1 MQANKQGTEINIAGN
16 AEAFASGQHV
26 GYEETAWEGIRQSID
41 VIHKKQIKVAING
54 GALNPKGLALKV
66 SELVRQPYSLPMF
79 HNLTFQ

>member
-1 MQANKQGTEINIAGN
+1 MQPNRHGTEINIAGN

-41 VIHKKQIKVAING
+41 ILHTKRIKVAING

-66 SELVRQPYSLPMF
+66 SELVRR
-79 HNLTFQ
+79 